1 MRRLKLK
8 SSGKTSKT
16 KDKDHTNTPSA
27 QQTSRGSGASKEKSE
42 GKASKSQSK
51 QSKVVK
57 ATAAASSS
65 SAAVSV
71 VTEMVFDQS
80 VLESL
85 DTFDLSDNEAWGR
98 LPVDQM
104 PQRFSQYRWLTM
116 KKLKELD
123 EHLKLTT
130 LRTQRKVESLKSQF
144 QEHRFKWD
152 EERELLHEQVKQL
165 RHLQVTAE
173 KEADN
178 VMSQLEDFIS
188 EQEKMESEDVTNEKN
203 NILQESKTF
212 MKDFQRISEGNL
224 MSGTVPDIRGDAVE
238 SMPHIQEGYSADE
251 VGKVKFLLSLLLLVV
266 LTCSCYS

>member
-1 MRRLKLK
+1 
-8 SSGKTSKT
+8 
-16 KDKDHTNTPSA
+16 
-27 QQTSRGSGASKEKSE
+27 
-42 GKASKSQSK
+42 
-51 QSKVVK
+51 
-57 ATAAASSS
+57 
-65 SAAVSV
+65 
-71 VTEMVFDQS
+71 MVFDQS

-188 EQEKMESEDVTNEKN
+188 EQEKMVSGEEWLKEGGAEEGGE
-203 NILQESKTF
+203 QEGV
-212 MKDFQRISEGNL
+212 MVSEGH
-224 MSGTVPDIRGDAVE
+224 SGDGGGGGGSGGADVE
-238 SMPHIQEGYSADE
+238 KAMVQSLGEGGSGSGQLGVTDQE
-251 VGKVKFLLSLLLLVV
+251 KQR
-266 LTCSCYS
+266 